1 MVQTVKTIL
10 IPPEGDAVFFES
22 VNILK
27 RCFFGIYI
35 ANLSTLPV
43 DFVLISLGDS
53 SFTNVFTLSQYKL
66 FFESGGKNI
75 YQGSILVKNNS
86 VLKTYRLTGTE
97 ILE

>member
-1 MVQTVKTIL
+1 MVQRVKTIL
-10 IPPEGDAVFFES
+10 ISPGDDAVFFES

-35 ANLSTLPV
+35 ANLSEV
-43 DFVLISLGDS
+43 SSGFILISLGDS
-53 SFTNVFTLSQYKL
+53 SFTTVFTLSYHKL
-66 FFESGGKNI
+66 FFECSGKNI

-86 VLKTYRLTGTE
+86 DSKTYRLTGTE

>member
-1 MVQTVKTIL
+1 MVQTVKTII

-43 DFVLISLGDS
+43 GFVLISLGDS
-53 SFTNVFTLSQYKL
+53 SFTNVFTLSSYKL
-66 FFESGGKNI
+66 FFECGGKNI
-75 YQGSILVKNNS
+75 YQGSILVKNDS
-86 VLKTYRLTGTE
+86 LSKTYRLTGTE

>member
-1 MVQTVKTIL
+1 MVQTVKTII

-43 DFVLISLGDS
+43 GFVLISLGDS
-53 SFTNVFTLSQYKL
+53 SFTNVFTLSYYKL
-66 FFESGGKNI
+66 FFEIGGKNI
-75 YQGSILVKNNS
+75 YQGTILVKNTS
-86 VLKTYRLTGTE
+86 VSNTYRVTGTE

>member
-1 MVQTVKTIL
+1 MVQTVKTIV
-10 IPPEGDAVFFES
+10 IPPQNDVVFFES

-35 ANLSTLPV
+35 VNFTPSDY
-43 DFVLISLGDS
+43 DFILISLGDS

-66 FFESGGKNI
+66 FFESGGKNV

-86 VLKTYRLTGTE
+86 VSKTYRLAATE

>member
-1 MVQTVKTIL
+1 MVQTVKTII

-43 DFVLISLGDS
+43 GFVLISLGDS
-53 SFTNVFTLSQYKL
+53 SFTNVFTLSSYKL
-66 FFESGGKNI
+66 FLECGGKNI

-86 VLKTYRLTGTE
+86 DSKTYRLTGTE